1 MQSNSPVPN
10 FNYSLSGGGNST
22 TPMLTVLKTID
33 PTIYDIQYSVK
44 QRWLNTVE
52 SREWILTGFICNS
65 GVTTANWLQISDGDA
80 LVDFAVPNGTSPI
93 SPDTNGLVN
102 FTQSGQITITGSA
115 GGTGA
120 QNINFDVSAVSQIGG
135 LLGTTPILPDVNGL
149 INYTST
155 DTSLSITGSAGGL
168 GAQNIDFSVNQPV
181 LMPWA
186 PTLFGASTAGTTTYS
201 ERTGTYKVWG
211 GVVFAQFAVIGSTNG
226 GSGDVIIGG
235 LPMANNSQTNC
246 YGSCI
251 DTNFNWPVGTSSIS
265 LQLSQGNTFMRIIAS
280 GSGAVFNFVQI
291 SDTSFNVQGSI
302 FYSI

>member
-80 LVDFAVPNGTSPI
+80 LVDFAVPNGTTPI

-115 GGTGA
+115 GG
-120 QNINFDVSAVSQIGG
+120 SAPASRAFPPWVPRCPRPRSLRNRVWAGRCG
-135 LLGTTPILPDVNGL
+135 KPLP
-149 INYTST
+149 
-155 DTSLSITGSAGGL
+155 
-168 GAQNIDFSVNQPV
+168 
-181 LMPWA
+181 
-186 PTLFGASTAGTTTYS
+186 PTRTLQS
-201 ERTGTYKVWG
+201 E
-211 GVVFAQFAVIGSTNG
+211 
-226 GSGDVIIGG
+226 
-235 LPMANNSQTNC
+235 L
-246 YGSCI
+246 
-251 DTNFNWPVGTSSIS
+251 
-265 LQLSQGNTFMRIIAS
+265 
-280 GSGAVFNFVQI
+280 
-291 SDTSFNVQGSI
+291 
-302 FYSI
+302 